1 VDYRGLLAGRFYFGW
16 QLLVRLISLRQ
27 LHAASRP
34 ATWRLFRYRQVFDQV
49 SPFTFWRNI
58 YLNIH
63 QHDAREL
70 AEIFSHEQVH
80 ANELH
85 TVDVLLAELCRVC
98 CWFNPGAWLIR
109 RAIHENLEYITDR
122 NVLQQGVDKKAY
134 QYHL

>member
-1 VDYRGLLAGRFYFGW
+1 LLSGLLFSAIYPLVDVSAWLAVRQAAAPGVIYFIPDWQQVPVSTFNWWPLITGFFWLGVIYFGW

-63 QHDAREL
+63 RHDAR
-70 AEIFSHEQVH
+70 
-80 ANELH
+80 
-85 TVDVLLAELCRVC
+85 
-98 CWFNPGAWLIR
+98 
-109 RAIHENLEYITDR
+109 
-122 NVLQQGVDKKAY
+122 
-134 QYHL
+134 